1 MEIMTP
7 YSQSDFNPRSPYG
20 ERQSDPSMV
29 GNPTLFQSTLP
40 LRGATVNSH
49 NFPFSHAISIHAPL
63 TGSDLR
69 KAAVRRP
76 SVHFNPRSPYG
87 ERLLGTVDCSEASD
101 FNPRSPYG
109 ERLDGEK
116 RAMTNAQFQSTL
128 PLRGATYAPA
138 LSVAHPLNFNPRS
151 PYGERQKKCG
161 SESVAGYFNPRSP
174 YGERLCLH
182 QLDQD

>member
-151 PYGERQKKCG
+151 PYGER
-161 SESVAGYFNPRSP
+161 
-174 YGERLCLH
+174 LCLH